1 MADQRTEAARRA
13 VRARNGAGH
22 AAPLP
27 AVDAELLDDEDLDLF
42 DDLDDLPVEG
52 GPSDNGNGNGN
63 GNGSAGAR
71 PPGGDRVPRGA
82 VR

>member
-1 MADQRTEAARRA
+1 
-13 VRARNGAGH
+13 
-22 AAPLP
+22 
-27 AVDAELLDDEDLDLF
+27 VDAELLDDEDLDLF

-52 GPSDNGNGNGN
+52 GPSDGNGN